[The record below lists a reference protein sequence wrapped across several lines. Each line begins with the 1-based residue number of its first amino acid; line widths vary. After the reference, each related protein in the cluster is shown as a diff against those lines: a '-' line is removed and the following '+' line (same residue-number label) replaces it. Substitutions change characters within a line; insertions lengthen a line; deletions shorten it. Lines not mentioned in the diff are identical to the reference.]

1 MRHHYIGIADAH
13 GLESFFREDE
23 KSFGGKKFLQ
33 LRASLNRQ
41 RHACFYELDLNNFEA
56 GLIKKLISKRMCKA
70 ALNVLKQHT
79 HIIIERNCK
88 HSWELIP
95 NSKLDPW
102 YSGEEDEDSTEI
114 VEIKH
119 ENIDQQPLRI

>member
-56 GLIKKLISKRMCKA
+56 GLIKKLMGERMYKA
-70 ALNVLKQHT
+70 ALNILKQHK
-79 HIIIERNCK
+79 HVNIEHNCK
-88 HSWELIP
+88 NSWDMIP

-102 YSGEEDEDSTEI
+102 G
-114 VEIKH
+114 
-119 ENIDQQPLRI
+119 

>member
-1 MRHHYIGIADAH
+1 MRNHYIGIADAH
-13 GLESFFREDE
+13 GLESFFQEDE

-56 GLIKKLISKRMCKA
+56 GLIKKLMSQRMYRS

-79 HIIIERNCK
+79 HIVVEKNCK
-88 HSWELIP
+88 NSWDMIP

-102 YSGEEDEDSTEI
+102 YSGEEEDDSSEV
-114 VEIKH
+114 VEFKQTTNH
-119 ENIDQQPLRI
+119 VFEA